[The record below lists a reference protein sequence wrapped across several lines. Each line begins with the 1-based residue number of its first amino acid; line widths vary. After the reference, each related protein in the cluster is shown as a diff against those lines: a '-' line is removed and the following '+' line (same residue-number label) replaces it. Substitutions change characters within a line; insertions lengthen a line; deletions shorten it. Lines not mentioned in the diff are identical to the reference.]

1 MAHSQGAI
9 ITEHALEILSKK
21 EREQLI
27 IFTFGGGSFIAA
39 GKSHPDSH
47 NYASAADFVCRL
59 GSPNVQYLALQ
70 RYFGS
75 KEGRSEQEVIYQ
87 LALYDAMLD
96 LDFTNPKT
104 IETYTK
110 QRMKHYEKEF
120 SKISNVT
127 VLDPDPKWKHRF
139 SSSCYQA
146 AVQMIT
152 EKYGR
157 P

>member
-1 MAHSQGAI
+1 M
-9 ITEHALEILSKK
+9 
-21 EREQLI
+21 
-27 IFTFGGGSFIAA
+27 
-39 GKSHPDSH
+39 
-47 NYASAADFVCRL
+47 
-59 GSPNVQYLALQ
+59 
-70 RYFGS
+70 
-75 KEGRSEQEVIYQ
+75 IYQ

-96 LDFTNPKT
+96 LDSTNPRT

-120 SKISNVT
+120 SKIRNVT

-152 EKYGR
+152 KKYDR